1 MMRSLRAKFSVSAL
15 TSCSCVLFL
24 LMIRRPPRSTLFLY
38 TTLFRSE
45 RCMNDLREES
55 GPEAVEPGAG
65 DFFIVSG
72 DCSTWLVST
81 EMGRFIE
88 SILDAT
94 PRPRWVKFVDLAGS
108 RVRLRT

>member
-1 MMRSLRAKFSVSAL
+1 
-15 TSCSCVLFL
+15 
-24 LMIRRPPRSTLFLY
+24 
-38 TTLFRSE
+38 
-45 RCMNDLREES
+45 MNDLREES

-81 EMGRFIE
+81 EMARFIE
-88 SILDAT
+88 SILDAS

-108 RVRLRT
+108 RVRLRTRQIEFICQCSAEQRASKREFSRALTRERKADRTWEEDD